1 MGDYTLQELECWQ
14 GRVEAAAAAAGLD
27 FYPQEFEI
35 CSYED
40 MLAYEAYSG
49 MPSRY
54 PHWSFG
60 KAYERLRTLYKY
72 NLSGLP
78 YEMVI
83 NANPCLA
90 YLMRDNSLL
99 LQILTMAHV
108 YGHNDFFKNN
118 RLFQAGT
125 RAAYTVEMFKS
136 NAARVRRYVQD
147 PSIGWARVERVL
159 DAAHSLRWQ
168 TERSIGTPRQTLEQQ
183 RQRLLEKHQQENKDE
198 YAWLTGRKPTPL
210 PDVYKIPLEPE
221 EDILLFLMEYA
232 TLEEWEKDLLN
243 IVRTE
248 TRYFLPQVETKIMN
262 EGWASYWHY
271 QLLNHLELPP
281 HLHLEFIKQHNF
293 VVRPLPGRINPYCLG
308 FKIFETLAQRDGDKA
323 IFAVRATERDQ
334 SFLRRFV
341 TRELCE
347 ELHLFT
353 YAGQDGEYIVTDIA
367 DDDGWER
374 VRDTLLQHAGLSVW
388 PVIRVTDVRKRENLL
403 VLSHDFDGRELDENY
418 AQETVRYAATLWG
431 GRVRLET
438 KMSGKDYAIV
448 ADGAKTY
455 VKRQ

>member
-1 MGDYTLQELECWQ
+1 MGDYTLQELERWQ
-14 GRVEAAAAAAGLD
+14 ERVEMAAAVAGLN

-60 KAYERLRTLYKY
+60 KAYDRLRTLYKY
-72 NLSGLP
+72 NLAGLP

-118 RLFQAGT
+118 RLFQTGT
-125 RAAYTVEMFKS
+125 RAEYTVEMFKS

-159 DAAHSLRWQ
+159 DTAHSLRWQ
-168 TERSIGTPRQTLEQQ
+168 TERIIGAPRLTREQQ
-183 RQRLLEKHQQENKDE
+183 RQRLLEKHQQDARDE
-198 YAWLTGRKPTPL
+198 YAWLTGRKATPL

-232 TLEEWEKDLLN
+232 PLEEWEKDLLN
-243 IVRTE
+243 MVRTE

-271 QLLNHLELPP
+271 RLLNNIQLPP
-281 HLHLEFIKQHNF
+281 SLHLEFIKQHNL
-293 VVRPLPGRINPYCLG
+293 VVRPLTGQINPYFLG
-308 FKIFETLAQRDGDKA
+308 FKIFESLARRGGETA
-323 IFAVRATERDQ
+323 ILAVRATERDQ

-353 YAGQDGEYIVTDIA
+353 YAGQEGEYVITDVA

-374 VRDTLLQHAGLSVW
+374 VRDTLLQYAGLSAW
-388 PVIRVTDVRKRENLL
+388 PLIKVVDVRKRENLL
-403 VLSHDFDGRELDENY
+403 LLAHDFDGRELDENY
-418 AQETVRYAATLWG
+418 AQETVHYVASLWG

-438 KMSGKDYAIV
+438 KLSGKEYAIV
-448 ADGAKTY
+448 ADGGKL
-455 VKRQ
+455 